1 MMFTVNGATYKT
13 NDNGN
18 YFYKSTD
25 AVDKK
30 GNVIFKRVSQTIYE
44 QAMDEWNRTNAD
56 NADADA
62 WEAEEQEAKQAREA
76 KQAESDKAAEN
87 AMNGKKT
94 KKARKSKDIALS
106 VTVVLAEDKI
116 ADVTL
121 TKKQVRF
128 LERLPEDDFFEN
140 GVDSSIWIDVY
151 CDTVADEFNP
161 MAVGAMVST
170 LREKDIIW
178 VSKDRVNGKTCKFM
192 GFTDLGKSILKEM
205 GLN

>member
-62 WEAEEQEAKQAREA
+62 WEAEEQEARQAREA

-87 AMNGKKT
+87 AMNGKKA
-94 KKARKSKDIALS
+94 KKPRRSKDVAFEGAGI
-106 VTVVLAEDKI
+106 
-116 ADVTL
+116 TL
-121 TKKQVRF
+121 TAKQVRF
-128 LERLPEDDFFEN
+128 LQRLPEDDFFER

-151 CDTVADEFNP
+151 CETVADEFNP

-170 LREKDIIW
+170 LREKGLIG
-178 VSKDRVNGKTCKFM
+178 VAQDRVNGKKCKWM
-192 GFTDLGKSILKEM
+192 AFTETGKEVLKQL